1 MEKVRDYI
9 QQQETK
15 TVGIN
20 EIAADLDLKKRD
32 VIEKLRQYLQYVMRK
47 HPEGLTI
54 TDLTTIMKINRNWI
68 AKQLDL
74 LYLSG
79 KVERKHIGP
88 AREKYAA
95 FVEDGISQGKRN
107 ELTGGGL
114 IRSIGGW
121 KVLNDLR
128 SMNIK
133 LHSDERILG
142 DSDFVGSV
150 LKDAEEALDRKH
162 QYKKEGFGFDEA
174 LHLAANIYRLEVW
187 EIVAA
192 GKQPLRVK
200 ARSLLCY
207 WAVRELGESVTS
219 VASRLG
225 LTSAVSRAVHRGERL
240 VLDQNYTLETL
251 RKVQNQERYILLIY
265 MGRPFETGRAY
276 GGCRCAD
283 RCY

>member
-1 MEKVRDYI
+1 MRRLLTGYAVSFNRRYCRHGHLFQNRYKSILCQEESYLLELVRYI
-9 QQQETK
+9 HLNPLRAKLITSIDKLNRYRYSGGHSRLMGRFEDEWQETES
-15 TVGIN
+15 V
-20 EIAADLDLKKRD
+20 L
-32 VIEKLRQYLQYVMRK
+32 LRF
-47 HPEGLTI
+47 G
-54 TDLTTIMKINRNWI
+54 
-68 AKQLDL
+68 
-74 LYLSG
+74 
-79 KVERKHIGP
+79 KHIGP
-88 AREKYAA
+88 ARKKYAA

-121 KVLNDLR
+121 KVLNDMR

-265 MGRPFETGRAY
+265 MGRPFETGRA
-276 GGCRCAD
+276 
-283 RCY
+283 